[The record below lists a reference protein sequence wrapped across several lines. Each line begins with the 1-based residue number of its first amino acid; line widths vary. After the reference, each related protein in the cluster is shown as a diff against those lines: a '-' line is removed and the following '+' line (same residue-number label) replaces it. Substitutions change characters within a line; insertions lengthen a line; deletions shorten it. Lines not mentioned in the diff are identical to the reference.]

1 MYFINGN
8 FNSTFRDYDLY
19 KKLGIISVSGKS
31 NIHDIMGI
39 AKGDII
45 ALYSTRYGYLG
56 AGRVRASAVPLETIE
71 MHQGGLMIDREDYPF
86 REIMRINP
94 HFGSEEYVL
103 RVEWLALVPELSDG
117 LLDDGLFVG
126 GKTVERIEDERTRDW
141 VIDTFNLDV
150 EA

>member
-1 MYFINGN
+1 MYFINGK

-39 AKGDII
+39 AKGEII

-56 AGRVRASAVPLETIE
+56 AGRVKASAVPLETIE
-71 MHQGGLMIDREDYPF
+71 MHQGGLMIDRDEYPF

-103 RVEWLALVPELSDG
+103 RVDWLALVPELDDG

-126 GKTVERIEDERTRDW
+126 GKPVEKIEDERTRAW
-141 VIDTFNLDV
+141 VIDTFKLDV
-150 EA
+150 EV